1 MRKTFNEIIM
11 NQLIT
16 SRLNF
21 IIFCFFIGIIIPQT
35 ALCQEITLQVGAT
48 TIGLNEDFEVT
59 VTIKNGDL
67 KNYSDFPKINGMD
80 KAEIYTSQ
88 SINFVNGQVS
98 KTQAVTQRYRASR
111 QGTYFLRPFDMNI
124 NGEKVRHAGASIDVK
139 GKSTTTNPFD
149 SFWGKTENTEYV
161 SVKDDA
167 FFAITSNKK
176 NPYTGEGFTITMSF
190 YVSVSNR
197 ATLNFY
203 ELGEQKVEIL
213 KQIRPKNTLEENFNI
228 IQPVPEMVKI
238 AGKDYRQ
245 YKIYQAVFYSLS
257 PQKVSIPAIP
267 FKMVK
272 YDVAVNS
279 QSIFNQMKENIKTY
293 YSEPISIDIK
303 ELPPHPLKDQ
313 VPVGNYILKE
323 RIENKDLKTG
333 QSVQYQF
340 RIEGEGN
347 LSVIEKPKLPK
358 TGNFDFYE
366 PTISEMLRR
375 NNNAVYGTKDFN
387 YYIIPNEP
395 GIYPMKDYFSYIFFN
410 TKKGNYDTLASQIT
424 VNVTGESRKNASI
437 ASADLGSFYDRIN
450 EESNTLRS
458 RNEITWEK
466 YGINGIAVLLVLVLG
481 LSIFIGKKIRQRDL
495 DREN

>member
-1 MRKTFNEIIM
+1 M
-11 NQLIT
+11 NKLT
-16 SRLNF
+16 TNSLALKSSRFLVF
-21 IIFCFFIGIIIPQT
+21 IIGFIISQNVLG
-35 ALCQEITLQVGAT
+35 QEITVQVGNT

-59 VTIKNGDL
+59 VTVKEGEL
-67 KNYSDFPKINGMD
+67 KKYSEFPQINGMT

-111 QGTYFLRPFDMNI
+111 QGTYFLRPFTLTV
-124 NGEKVRHAGASIDVK
+124 NGEQVRHAGASVEVK

-149 SFWGKTENTEYV
+149 SFWGKTENTEYI

-167 FFAITSNKK
+167 FFAITTNKE

-190 YVSVSNR
+190 YVAVSNR

-203 ELGEQKVEIL
+203 ELGEQKAEIL

-228 IQPVPEMVKI
+228 IQPVPEMVRI
-238 AGKDYRQ
+238 AGKEYRQ
-245 YKIYQAVFYSLS
+245 YKVYQAVFYSLS
-257 PQKVSIPAIP
+257 PQKISIPAIP

-272 YDVAVNS
+272 YDVAINS

-293 YSEPISIDIK
+293 YSEPVSITIK

-323 RIENKDLKTG
+323 QISTKNSETG
-333 QSVQYQF
+333 KSLQYQF

-347 LSVIEKPKLPK
+347 LSVIEKPTLPK

-395 GIYPMKDYFSYIFFN
+395 GLYPLKDYFSYIFFN
-410 TKKGNYDTLASQIT
+410 TRKGDYDTLSSQIT
-424 VNVTGESRKNASI
+424 VSVTGESRKNASI
-437 ASADLGSFYDRIN
+437 GSADLGSFYDRIN
-450 EESNTLRS
+450 EESNDLRS
-458 RNEITWEK
+458 KNEIAWEK
-466 YGINGIAVLLVLVLG
+466 YGINGIAVFLVLVLG
-481 LSIFIGKKIRQRDL
+481 LSILIGKRIRQKDK
-495 DREN
+495 DKED

>member
-1 MRKTFNEIIM
+1 MINKKIM
-11 NQLIT
+11 NQLIF
-16 SRLNF
+16 SRLTF
-21 IIFCFFIGIIIPQT
+21 KALWFLVVVVGIIIPKT
-35 ALCQEITLQVGAT
+35 AFCQEITIQVGAT

-59 VTIKNGDL
+59 VTVKDGEL
-67 KNYSDFPKINGMD
+67 KKYSEFPTINGMN

-98 KTQAVTQRYRASR
+98 KTQAVTQRYRATR
-111 QGTYFLRPFDMNI
+111 QGTYFLRPFNMTV
-124 NGEKVRHAGASIDVK
+124 NGEQVRHAGASIDVK
-139 GKSTTTNPFD
+139 GKSATTNPFD
-149 SFWGKTENTEYV
+149 SFWGKTENTEYI
-161 SVKDDA
+161 SVQDDA
-167 FFAITSNKK
+167 FFSITTNKQ
-176 NPYTGEGFTITMSF
+176 NPFVGEGFTVTMSF
-190 YVSVSNR
+190 YVAVSNR

-203 ELGEQKVEIL
+203 ELGEQKAEIL

-228 IQPVPEMVKI
+228 IQPVPEMVSIK
-238 AGKDYRQ
+238 GKEYRQ
-245 YKIYQAVFYSLS
+245 YKVYQGVFYALS
-257 PQKVSIPAIP
+257 PQNISIPAIP

-293 YSEPISIDIK
+293 YSEPISITVKD
-303 ELPPHPLKDQ
+303 LPAHPLKDQ

-323 RIENKDLKTG
+323 QIASNNLKTG
-333 QSVQYQF
+333 QSVEYQF

-375 NNNAVYGTKDFN
+375 NNNTVYGTKDFN

-395 GIYPMKDYFSYIFFN
+395 GLYPMKDYFSYIFFN
-410 TKKGNYDTLASQIT
+410 TKKGDYDTLASQIT
-424 VNVTGESRKNASI
+424 LSVTGESRKNASI
-437 ASADLGSFYDRIN
+437 GSADLGSFYDRIN
-450 EESNTLRS
+450 EESNSLRS

-466 YGINGIAVLLVLVLG
+466 YGINGIAVLLVLILG
-481 LSIFIGKKIRQRDL
+481 LSILVGKKMRQRDL
-495 DREN
+495 DKEE

>member
-1 MRKTFNEIIM
+1 M
-11 NQLIT
+11 NKLMIN
-16 SRLNF
+16 RLNLKIIWF
-21 IIFCFFIGIIIPQT
+21 IIFIGIIIPQV
-35 ALCQEITLQVGAT
+35 AFCQEITLQVGTT

-59 VTIKNGDL
+59 VTVKDGEL
-67 KNYSDFPKINGMD
+67 KKYSDFPKISGMD

-111 QGTYFLRPFDMNI
+111 QGTYFLRPFDMTV

-139 GKSTTTNPFD
+139 GRSKTTNPFD
-149 SFWGKTENTEYV
+149 SFWGKTENTEYI

-167 FFAITSNKK
+167 FFAITTNKQ
-176 NPYTGEGFTITMSF
+176 NPYVGEGFTLTMSF
-190 YVSVSNR
+190 YVAVSNR

-203 ELGEQKVEIL
+203 ELGEQKAEIL
-213 KQIRPKNTLEENFNI
+213 KQIRPKNALEENFNI

-238 AGKDYRQ
+238 RGKEYRQ
-245 YKIYQAVFYSLS
+245 YKVYQAVFYSLS
-257 PQKVSIPAIP
+257 PQEISIPAIP

-293 YSEPISIDIK
+293 YSEPVSLTVK
-303 ELPPHPLKDQ
+303 ALPPHPLKDQ

-323 RIENKDLKTG
+323 QIASKDLKTG
-333 QSVQYQF
+333 ESVQYQF

-347 LSVIEKPKLPK
+347 LSVIEKPNLPK

-375 NNNAVYGTKDFN
+375 NNNAVYGKKDFN

-395 GIYPMKDYFSYIFFN
+395 GTYEMKDYFSYIFFN
-410 TKKGNYDTLASQIT
+410 TKKEDYDTLSSKIKLK
-424 VNVTGESRKNASI
+424 VTGESRKNASI
-437 ASADLGSFYDRIN
+437 GNADLGSFYDRIN

-458 RNEITWEK
+458 KNEIKWEK
-466 YGINGIAVLLVLVLG
+466 YGINGIALLLALVLG
-481 LSIFIGKKIRQRDL
+481 LSVLVGKKIRQRDL
-495 DREN
+495 DKEE